1 MCVIDY
7 FCEFVLENINYLEL
21 YLIETMNLLLFQDLL
36 EMCIFESHID
46 INPLKTYILN
56 NHNGEYFMNFI
67 SDYIIGEIKDSYYD
81 SYDYYNDY
89 NIELEDYLIQCL
101 DEGIMDNN
109 MKNYI
114 YEYFM
119 DNDNPD
125 DMDINLDNLS
135 LS

>member
-1 MCVIDY
+1 MLLDY

-21 YLIETMNLLLFQDLL
+21 YLVDTMELLLFQDLL
-36 EMCIFESHID
+36 TICIFESHID

-56 NHNGEYFMNFI
+56 NHNGEYFINFI
-67 SDYIIGEIKDSYYD
+67 TEYIIGKVRNE
-81 SYDYYNDY
+81 YNEFYIND
-89 NIELEDYLIQCL
+89 NIELEDYLIQTL
-101 DEGIMDNN
+101 EESYMDNN

-119 DNDNPD
+119 DNND
-125 DMDINLDNLS
+125 DMDINIDNLS